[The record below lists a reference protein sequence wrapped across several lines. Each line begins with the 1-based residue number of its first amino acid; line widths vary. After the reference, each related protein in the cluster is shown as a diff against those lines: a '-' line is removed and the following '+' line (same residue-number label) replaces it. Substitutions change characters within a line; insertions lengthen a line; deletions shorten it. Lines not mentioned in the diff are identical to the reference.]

1 MNGRADAQTGD
12 PKMNTEPFQQ
22 QLRDKERELQSNIV
36 RLESEARVSGK
47 AAVRDSTDAA
57 TSSQGTSESLQE
69 ATLASQT
76 LERVQDALQRIEDGA
91 YGRCIV
97 CGRQIEAA
105 RLEASPWAS
114 TCLEDQERQD
124 KAEYVQQGGSTL

>member
-1 MNGRADAQTGD
+1 
-12 PKMNTEPFQQ
+12 MNTEPFQQ
-22 QLRDKERELQSNIV
+22 QLRDKERELQSNIA
-36 RLESEARVSGK
+36 RLEGEARVSGK
-47 AAVRDSTDAA
+47 AAVRDFTDAA

-105 RLEASPWAS
+105 RLEANPWAPY
-114 TCLEDQERQD
+114 CLEDQGKQD
-124 KAEYVQQGGSTL
+124 KAAYVQQGGSTL

>member
-1 MNGRADAQTGD
+1 
-12 PKMNTEPFQQ
+12 MNTERFQRR
-22 QLRDKERELQSNIV
+22 LRDKERELQFNIA
-36 RLESEARVSGK
+36 RLEGEARVSGK
-47 AAVRDSTDAA
+47 AAVGDATDAA

-76 LERVQDALQRIEDGA
+76 LERVQDALRRIEDGA
-91 YGRCIV
+91 YGKCIV

-124 KAEYVQQGGSTL
+124 KAAHVQQGGSTL

>member
-1 MNGRADAQTGD
+1 
-12 PKMNTEPFQQ
+12 MNTEPFRQ
-22 QLRDKERELQSNIV
+22 QLRDKERELQSNIA
-36 RLESEARVSGK
+36 RLEGEARVSGG

-57 TSSQGTSESLQE
+57 TFSQGTSESLQE

-97 CGRQIEAA
+97 CGRQIAAA

-114 TCLEDQERQD
+114 TCLEDRERQD
-124 KAEYVQQGGSTL
+124 KAAYLQQGGSTL

>member
-1 MNGRADAQTGD
+1 
-12 PKMNTEPFQQ
+12 MNTEPFRQ
-22 QLRDKERELQSNIV
+22 QLHDKERELQSNIA
-36 RLESEARVSGK
+36 RLEGEARVSGK

-57 TSSQGTSESLQE
+57 TSSEGTSESLQE

-91 YGRCIV
+91 YGRCVV

-114 TCLEDQERQD
+114 TCLADQERQD
-124 KAEYVQQGGSTL
+124 KAAHTQQGGSTL

>member
-1 MNGRADAQTGD
+1 
-12 PKMNTEPFQQ
+12 MNTEPFRQ
-22 QLRDKERELQSNIV
+22 QLRDKERELQSNV
-36 RLESEARVSGK
+36 ARLEGETRVSGK

-76 LERVQDALQRIEDGA
+76 LKRVQDALQRIEAGA

-124 KAEYVQQGGSTL
+124 KAAYLQQAGSTL

>member
-1 MNGRADAQTGD
+1 
-12 PKMNTEPFQQ
+12 MNTEPFQQ
-22 QLRDKERELQSNIV
+22 QLRDKERELQSNIA
-36 RLESEARVSGK
+36 RLEGEARVSGK

-76 LERVQDALQRIEDGA
+76 LERVQDALQRIEAGA

-124 KAEYVQQGGSTL
+124 KAAYLQQAGSTL

>member
-1 MNGRADAQTGD
+1 MNRRADAQTGE
-12 PKMNTEPFQQ
+12 MNTEPFQQ
-22 QLRDKERELQSNIV
+22 QLRAKERELQSNIA
-36 RLESEARVSGK
+36 RLEGEARVSGK

-57 TSSQGTSESLQE
+57 ASSQGTSESLQE

-76 LERVQDALQRIEDGA
+76 LKLVQVASQRIEDGA

-124 KAEYVQQGGSTL
+124 QAAYRQQGGSTL

>member
-1 MNGRADAQTGD
+1 
-12 PKMNTEPFQQ
+12 MNTEPFRQ
-22 QLRDKERELQSNIV
+22 QLHDKERELQSNIA
-36 RLESEARVSGK
+36 RLEGEARVSGK

-76 LERVQDALQRIEDGA
+76 LERVQGALRRIEDGA

-105 RLEASPWAS
+105 RLEASPWVS

-124 KAEYVQQGGSTL
+124 KAAYMQQGGSSL

>member
-1 MNGRADAQTGD
+1 
-12 PKMNTEPFQQ
+12 MNTEPFRQ
-22 QLRDKERELQSNIV
+22 QLRDKQRELQSNIV
-36 RLESEARVSGK
+36 RLEGEARVSGK
-47 AAVRDSTDAA
+47 AAVRDFTDAA

-124 KAEYVQQGGSTL
+124 EAAYLQRDGSTL

>member
-1 MNGRADAQTGD
+1 
-12 PKMNTEPFQQ
+12 MNTEPFQRR
-22 QLRDKERELQSNIV
+22 LRDKERELQSNIA
-36 RLESEARVSGK
+36 RLEGEARVSGK
-47 AAVRDSTDAA
+47 TAVRDSTDAA

-124 KAEYVQQGGSTL
+124 KAAHVLQGGSTL

>member
-1 MNGRADAQTGD
+1 MNRRADAQTGE
-12 PKMNTEPFQQ
+12 MNTEPFQQ
-22 QLRDKERELQSNIV
+22 QLRAKERELQSNIA
-36 RLESEARVSGK
+36 RLEGEARVSGK

-76 LERVQDALQRIEDGA
+76 LERVQDALRRIEDGA
-91 YGRCIV
+91 YGKCIV

-124 KAEYVQQGGSTL
+124 KAAHVQQGGSTL

>member
-1 MNGRADAQTGD
+1 
-12 PKMNTEPFQQ
+12 MNTERFQRR
-22 QLRDKERELQSNIV
+22 LRDKERELQFNIA
-36 RLESEARVSGK
+36 RLEGEARVSGK

-57 TSSQGTSESLQE
+57 ASSQGTSESLQE

-76 LERVQDALQRIEDGA
+76 LKLVQVASQRIEDGA

-124 KAEYVQQGGSTL
+124 KAGYLQQGGSTL

>member
-1 MNGRADAQTGD
+1 
-12 PKMNTEPFQQ
+12 MNTAPFQQ
-22 QLRDKERELQSNIV
+22 QLRDKERELQSNIA
-36 RLESEARVSGK
+36 RLEGEARVSGK

-69 ATLASQT
+69 ATLAWQT
-76 LERVQDALQRIEDGA
+76 LELVRDALQRIEDGA

-114 TCLEDQERQD
+114 TCLEDRERQD
-124 KAEYVQQGGSTL
+124 RATHAQQGGSTL